1 MAVDAFTHDHRTQ
14 RAMSALRGKA
24 DGHDVDGMPLLMPP
38 DARHGGVIHYRSPFR
53 PSKGTLLD
61 DSRHYCKDREFH
73 PLALP
78 VVGVISDSGD
88 DRGNRC

>member
-1 MAVDAFTHDHRTQ
+1 
-14 RAMSALRGKA
+14 
-24 DGHDVDGMPLLMPP
+24 MPP

-61 DSRHYCKDREFH
+61 DSRHYRKDREFH

-78 VVGVISDSGD
+78 VVGV
-88 DRGNRC
+88 R